1 MKYTTLLL
9 VSATAMLGC
18 LASPLHAQQIYDATP
33 STLSSVL
40 KQVQKQLKKTQKQDI
55 VIQLQGGTYELTEP
69 LDLDQSFSGRD
80 SHTLTIRAAEGQ
92 TPVLSGGRTVT
103 GWQQVNGNLWKAPL
117 DCSVKLR
124 SLLVN
129 GRRATM
135 AAAHQRSQGAG
146 VLSRFEIT
154 GDEPWAFGP
163 GEGVDGIKLV
173 DPELTCFRNPEDVEI
188 VQEKVW
194 TEKILCARDIDKW
207 GDTIIVR
214 FQQPAGAIINSM
226 AWAGRIDYNKLFY
239 VRNAY
244 ELLDEPGEFYFDR
257 SARILYYMCRP
268 DEDMT
273 TAQVIAPST
282 EGLLRLHGQNCDNQ
296 IHGIRIEDLTFSYD
310 TWNLMPVEG
319 SRGFGSIQTLG
330 LATKYI
336 PDGNW
341 HPTKYNSCDTPMGCV
356 DIRSA
361 SDIQITG
368 CRFEHLGCASAVTLL
383 NDVSESSVQGCVFND
398 IFGNAVTV
406 GHPQHYEIGD
416 GEGVFAPGI
425 EGLCH
430 DIQITDNYI
439 RNVSID
445 FRQVEAILGF
455 FVRDVHIDHNDIL
468 GTPYGAIALGW
479 WWGNANTPEPKL
491 AGNNTI
497 SFNRVG
503 QSHQLLSD
511 GGIVYMLGPQ
521 PGSVIE
527 GNYLFKG
534 PRCIYPDDGSAGWKI
549 HDNVINSVGQLWFHI
564 DSDRDY
570 DIDTYHNFVKANNT
584 ANSGRGTEIR
594 DTQTFRNVPF
604 SAEAEAIMNASG
616 ISPAWQHIIPA
627 EEPALV
633 RIYPE
638 FNIKK
643 W

>member
-1 MKYTTLLL
+1 MKLPLF
-9 VSATAMLGC
+9 AILGSLC
-18 LASPLHAQQIYDATP
+18 LSPLSAQTYEANP
-33 STLSSVL
+33 STLSTVL
-40 KQVQKQLKKTQKQDI
+40 KQVQKQLRKPQKEDI
-55 VIQLQGGTYELTEP
+55 VIQLAGGTYQFAEP

-80 SHTLTIRAAEGQ
+80 GHTVTLKAAQGE
-92 TPVLSGGRTVT
+92 TPVFSGGRTVT
-103 GWQQVNGNLWKAPL
+103 GWQQVNGRLWKASLQCP
-117 DCSVKLR
+117 VKLR

-129 GRRATM
+129 GRRAVM
-135 AAAHQRSQGAG
+135 AAAHQRSQGGG

-154 GDEPWAFGP
+154 GDEPWAFGA

-173 DPELTCFRNPEDVEI
+173 DPELTIFRNAEDVEI

-194 TEKILCARDIDKW
+194 TEKILCVREMDKW
-207 GDTIIVR
+207 GDTIVVR

-226 AWAGRIDYNKLFY
+226 AWAGKIDYNKLFY

-257 SARILYYMCRP
+257 AAQTIYYMCREG
-268 DEDMT
+268 EDMT
-273 TAQVIAPST
+273 TAEVIAPSS
-282 EGLLRLHGQNCDNQ
+282 EGLLRLHGQSNIKQLENF
-296 IHGIRIEDLTFSYD
+296 HVEGITFAYD
-310 TWNLMPVEG
+310 TWNLMPVED

-341 HPTKYNSCDTPMGCV
+341 HPTKYNSCETPMGCV

-361 SDIQITG
+361 RGVKIEG

-383 NDVSESSVQGCVFND
+383 NDVSESAVNGCVFND

-416 GEGVFAPGI
+416 GEGIFAPGI

-430 DIQITDNYI
+430 DIQITNNYI

-455 FVRDVHIDHNDIL
+455 FVRNVNIDHNDIL
-468 GTPYGAIALGW
+468 GCPYGAIALGW
-479 WWGNANTPEPKL
+479 WWGNAKIPEPKL

-534 PRCIYPDDGSAGWKI
+534 PRCIYPDDGSSGWKI

-570 DIDTYHNFVKANNT
+570 DIETYHNYVKANNT
-584 ANSGRGTEIR
+584 ANSGRGTTIT
-594 DTQTFRNVPF
+594 DTQVFRNVPF
-604 SAEAEAIMNASG
+604 SAEAEAIMEASG
-616 ISPAWQHIIPA
+616 IENQWKHIMPA
-627 EEPALV
+627 EEPEMV
-633 RIYPE
+633 RIYPN
-638 FNIKK
+638 FDIKK

>member
-1 MKYTTLLL
+1 MKHSLTAILSLCLLAAPL
-9 VSATAMLGC
+9 SAQVYEAN
-18 LASPLHAQQIYDATP
+18 P
-33 STLSSVL
+33 SNLSSVL
-40 KQVQKQLKKTQKQDI
+40 KQVQKQLRKPQKEDI
-55 VIQLQGGTYELTEP
+55 VIQLAGGTYQFAEP

-80 SHTLTIRAAEGQ
+80 GHTVTLRAAQGQ
-92 TPVLSGGRTVT
+92 TPIFSGGRTVT
-103 GWQQVNGNLWKAPL
+103 GWQCVNGNLWKAPL
-117 DCSVKLR
+117 SCPVKLR

-129 GRRATM
+129 GRRAVM
-135 AAAHQRSQGAG
+135 AAAHQRSQGG
-146 VLSRFEIT
+146 GILSKFEIT
-154 GDEPWAFGP
+154 GDEPWAFGA

-173 DPELTCFRNPEDVEI
+173 DPELTIFRNAEDVEI

-194 TEKILCARDIDKW
+194 TEKILCVREMDKW
-207 GDTIIVR
+207 GDTIVVR

-226 AWAGRIDYNKLFY
+226 AWAGKIDYNKLFY

-257 SARILYYMCRP
+257 AAQTLFYMCREG
-268 DEDMT
+268 EDMT
-273 TAQVIAPST
+273 TAEVIAPSS
-282 EGLLRLHGQNCDNQ
+282 EGLLRLHGESLDKQ
-296 IHGIRIEDLTFSYD
+296 IHDIRIEGITFAYD

-330 LATKYI
+330 LAIKYI

-356 DIRSA
+356 DVRSA
-361 SDIQITG
+361 RGIQIEG

-383 NDVSESSVQGCVFND
+383 NDVSESAVTGCVFND

-416 GEGVFAPGI
+416 GEGIYSPSV

-430 DIQITDNYI
+430 DIQITNNFV
-439 RNVSID
+439 RNTSID

-468 GTPYGAIALGW
+468 GCPYGAIALGW
-479 WWGNANTPEPKL
+479 WWGNAKTPEPKL

-534 PRCIYPDDGSAGWKI
+534 PRCIYPDDGSSGWKI

-570 DIDTYHNFVKANNT
+570 DIETYHNYVKANNT
-584 ANSGRGTEIR
+584 ANSGRGTTIT

-604 SAEAEAIMNASG
+604 SAEAEAIMEASG
-616 ISPAWQHIIPA
+616 LEPKWKHILPA
-627 EEPALV
+627 EEPEVV
-633 RIYPE
+633 RIYPN
-638 FNIKK
+638 FDIKK

>member
-1 MKYTTLLL
+1 MKFPLIALFGAMFLTPLSAQTYEANPATL
-9 VSATAMLGC
+9 
-18 LASPLHAQQIYDATP
+18 P
-33 STLSSVL
+33 SIL
-40 KQVQKQLKKTQKQDI
+40 KQVQKQLRKPQKEDI
-55 VIQLQGGTYELTEP
+55 IIQLAGGTYQFSQP
-69 LDLDQSFSGRD
+69 LDIDQTFSGRD
-80 SHTLTIRAAEGQ
+80 GHTVTLRAIEGQ
-92 TPVLSGGRTVT
+92 TPVFSGGRTVT
-103 GWQQVNGNLWKAPL
+103 GWERVNGNLWKAPL
-117 DCSVKLR
+117 DCPVKLR

-129 GRRATM
+129 GQRAVM
-135 AAAHQRSQGAG
+135 AAAHQRSQGG
-146 VLSRFEIT
+146 GILSKFEIT
-154 GDEPWAFGP
+154 GQEPWAFGA
-163 GEGVDGIKLV
+163 GQGVDGIKLV
-173 DPELTCFRNPEDVEI
+173 DPELTIFRNAEDVEI

-194 TEKILCARDIDKW
+194 TEKILCVREMDKW
-207 GDTIIVR
+207 GDTIVVR

-226 AWAGRIDYNKLFY
+226 AWAGKIDYDKLFY

-257 SARILYYMCRP
+257 SAKTIYYMCREG
-268 DEDMT
+268 EDMT
-273 TAQVIAPST
+273 TAEVIAPSS
-282 EGLLRLHGQNCDNQ
+282 EGLLRLHGVSHDQQLADF
-296 IHGIRIEDLTFSYD
+296 HIEGVTFAYD
-310 TWNLMPVEG
+310 TWNLMDVSG

-330 LATKYI
+330 LATRYI

-341 HPTKYNSCDTPMGCV
+341 HPTKYNSCDTPKGCV
-356 DIRSA
+356 DVRNA
-361 SDIQITG
+361 RGIQITG

-383 NDVSESSVQGCVFND
+383 NDVSQSAVNGCVFND

-430 DIQITDNYI
+430 DIQITNNYI

-468 GTPYGAIALGW
+468 GCPYGAIALGW
-479 WWGNANTPEPKL
+479 WWGNAQTPEPKL
-491 AGNNTI
+491 AGRNTI

-503 QSHQLLSD
+503 RSHQLLSD

-534 PRCIYPDDGSAGWKI
+534 PRCIYPDDGSSGWKI

-570 DIDTYHNFVKANNT
+570 DIETYHNYVKANNT
-584 ANSGRGTEIR
+584 ANSGRGTTIT
-594 DTQTFRNVPF
+594 DTQTFRNVDF
-604 SAEAEAIMNASG
+604 SPEAKAIIDASG
-616 ISPAWQHIIPA
+616 ISAQWQHIIPA
-627 EEPALV
+627 EEPAEV
-633 RIYPE
+633 RIYPD
-638 FNIKK
+638 FKISK

>member
-1 MKYTTLLL
+1 MRIPPFL
-9 VSATAMLGC
+9 AC
-18 LASPLHAQQIYDATP
+18 LAVLSLPFSLSAQSYTATP
-33 STLSSVL
+33 ESFHSVL
-40 KQVQKQLKKTQKQDI
+40 NQVQKQLKKPLKQDV
-55 VIQLQGGTYELTEP
+55 VIELQGGTYELTEP
-69 LDLDQSFSGRD
+69 LDIDQTFSGRD
-80 SHTLTIRAAEGQ
+80 GHTVTLRATEGEK
-92 TPVLSGGRTVT
+92 VVISGGRTVT
-103 GWQQVNGNLWKAPL
+103 GWQQVNGRLWKAPL
-117 DCSVKLR
+117 QCPVKLR

-129 GRRATM
+129 GRRAVM
-135 AAAHQRSQGAG
+135 AAAHQRSQGGG
-146 VLSRFEIT
+146 VLSRFTIT
-154 GDEPWAFGP
+154 GDESWAFGA

-173 DPELTCFRNPEDVEI
+173 DPELTIFRNAEDVEI

-194 TEKILCARDIDKW
+194 TEKILCVREMDKW
-207 GDTIIVR
+207 GDTIVVR

-226 AWAGRIDYNKLFY
+226 AWAGKIDYNKLFY

-257 SARILYYMCRP
+257 SAQTLYYMCR
-268 DEDMT
+268 DGEDMEQ
-273 TAQVIAPST
+273 AVVIAPIC
-282 EGLLRLHGQNCDNQ
+282 EGLLRLHGQSQERQLRDFH
-296 IHGIRIEDLTFSYD
+296 IEGITFAYD
-310 TWNLMPVEG
+310 AWNLMPVG
-319 SRGFGSIQTLG
+319 DSRGFGSIQTLG

-341 HPTKYNSCDTPMGCV
+341 HPTKYNSCDTPAGCV
-356 DIRSA
+356 DVRSA
-361 SDIQITG
+361 SGIQITG
-368 CRFEHLGCASAVTLL
+368 CRFEHLGCASAVTML
-383 NDVSESSVQGCVFND
+383 NDVSDSNVEGCVFND

-430 DIQITDNYI
+430 DIRITDNYI
-439 RNVSID
+439 RNTSID

-468 GTPYGAIALGW
+468 GCPYGAIALGW
-479 WWGNANTPEPKL
+479 WWGNAHTPEPKL
-491 AGNNTI
+491 AGRNTI

-534 PRCIYPDDGSAGWKI
+534 PRCIYPDDGSSGWTI

-604 SAEAEAIMNASG
+604 SAEAEAIMEASG
-616 ISPAWQHIIPA
+616 ISAAWRHIIPA
-627 EEPALV
+627 EEPATV

-638 FNIKK
+638 FDIKK

>member
-1 MKYTTLLL
+1 MRHTSLLSLLLALSLPVAAQTYQATPTTL
-9 VSATAMLGC
+9 
-18 LASPLHAQQIYDATP
+18 P
-33 STLSSVL
+33 SVL
-40 KQVQKQLKKTQKQDI
+40 KQVQKQLRKPLKQDI
-55 VIQLQGGTYELTEP
+55 VIELQGGTYQFNDP

-80 SHTLTIRAAEGQ
+80 GHSVTLCAAENQ
-92 TPVLSGGRTVT
+92 QVTFSGGRTVT
-103 GWQQVNGNLWKAPL
+103 GWERVNGSLWKAPL
-117 DCSVKLR
+117 SCPVKLR

-129 GRRATM
+129 GRRAVM
-135 AAAHQRSQGAG
+135 AAAHQRSQGGG

-154 GDEPWAFGP
+154 GDEPWAFGA
-163 GEGVDGIKLV
+163 GQGVDGIKLV
-173 DPELTCFRNPEDVEI
+173 DPELTIFRNAEDVEI

-194 TEKILCARDIDKW
+194 TEKILCVREMDKW
-207 GDTIIVR
+207 GDTIVVR

-226 AWAGRIDYNKLFY
+226 AWAGKIDYDKLFY

-257 SARILYYMCRP
+257 AAQTIYYMCRP
-268 DEDMT
+268 GEDMT
-273 TAQVIAPST
+273 TAEVIAPSS
-282 EGLLRLHGQNCDNQ
+282 EGLLRLHGTDNAHLLSNFH
-296 IHGIRIEDLTFSYD
+296 IKGITFAYD
-310 TWNLMPVEG
+310 TWNLMDVAG

-330 LATKYI
+330 LAAKYI

-341 HPTKYNSCDTPMGCV
+341 HPTKYNSCETPMGCV

-361 SDIQITG
+361 QQVTIEG
-368 CRFEHLGCASAVTLL
+368 CRFEHLGCASAVTML
-383 NDVSESSVQGCVFND
+383 NDVSQSAVTGCVFND

-416 GEGVFAPGI
+416 GEGTFAPGV

-430 DIQITDNYI
+430 DIQITNNYI

-468 GTPYGAIALGW
+468 GCPYGAIALGW
-479 WWGNANTPEPKL
+479 WWGNANIPEPKL
-491 AGNNTI
+491 AGNNSI
-497 SFNRVG
+497 SFNRLG

-511 GGIVYMLGPQ
+511 GGIVYVLGPQ

-534 PRCIYPDDGSAGWKI
+534 PRCIYPDDGSSGWKI

-594 DTQTFRNVPF
+594 DTQIFRNVPF
-604 SAEAEAIMNASG
+604 SAEAEAIMDASG
-616 ISPAWQHIIPA
+616 LEAEWKHILPA
-627 EEPALV
+627 EEPAVV